1 MAQVYRARQMG
12 TAGWGKPVALKRL
25 WGDDEIDLSALPAT
39 ANCLKSLINEAELGS
54 RLSHPNIVAVHDFD
68 SVQGRFY
75 LAMEL
80 VPGWTLRDVLHVCRL
95 RGAALPPPAAVEIAL
110 AVSRALEY
118 AHGLVDEDGHPLDL
132 VHRDLKPA
140 NILIGRNGSIKVSD
154 FGIAKAASNVYAT
167 MGTKMIKGTPRYMSP
182 EQALGQRVDRRSD
195 LFSLGTLL
203 AEMILN
209 QPLWDAGSLLGVLAA
224 VADAEPKR
232 VMHQI
237 RTERPELAPILNRL
251 LVKEPVYRYQ
261 RTADLVVDLAAVQRQ
276 LAGPQL
282 KRWLDRAVAELPPRV
297 DDGDFGEAGPPPTLP
312 RRKRTTP
319 GGRAPKKG
327 FRSWFARSR

>member
-1 MAQVYRARQMG
+1 MAQVFRARHMG
-12 TAGWGKPVALKRL
+12 TAGWGKAVALKRL
-25 WGDDEIDLSALPAT
+25 WGDDEIDLTALPAT

-80 VPGWTLRDVLHVCRL
+80 VPGWTLEEILKVCRM
-95 RGAALPPPAAVEIAL
+95 RGVALPPPAAVEIAL
-110 AVSRALEY
+110 AVARALEY
-118 AHGLVDEDGHPLDL
+118 AHALADDEGRPLEL

-140 NILIGRNGSIKVSD
+140 NILIGRDGSIKVSN

-209 QPLWDAGSLLGVLAA
+209 RPMWDAGSLLGVF
-224 VADAEPKR
+224 V
-232 VMHQI
+232 
-237 RTERPELAPILNRL
+237 
-251 LVKEPVYRYQ
+251 
-261 RTADLVVDLAAVQRQ
+261 
-276 LAGPQL
+276 
-282 KRWLDRAVAELPPRV
+282 AVAEVAP
-297 DDGDFGEAGPPPTLP
+297 AG
-312 RRKRTTP
+312 
-319 GGRAPKKG
+319 GG
-327 FRSWFARSR
+327 